1 MVCQR
6 MFYNSSTGSLAVAV
20 RLAFWIVPLSFSCF
34 LGVAWGASSLGSH
47 HVNHFQGSK
56 HHSVPVEIY
65 KSPASLRAGHAG
77 TTYIFGR
84 GGGLITYTWPPNDRP
99 STRADRLAVGF
110 STQLKDAVLVRVDS
124 SSGLGDYL
132 QLHIEKGN
140 IGVIFNVGTDDITIE
155 EPAKFVNDGKYHIVR
170 FTRSGGNATLQVD
183 DLPVIERYPTG
194 NNDNERLA
202 IARQR
207 IPYRLGRVVD
217 EWLLDKGRQLTIF
230 NSQTTIKIGGKDRSR
245 PFQGQLSGLYYNGL
259 KVLNMA
265 VDNDPNI
272 KIEGSVRLVGE
283 APSSMT
289 TESSATANQSQT
301 STSIMEITTTT
312 ASSRRGKPP
321 TREPQPTDDLL
332 VASAECP
339 SDDEDIDPCEPSS
352 ANPTGPGSKG
362 FPGPSEVI
370 RESSST
376 TGMVVG
382 IVAAAAL
389 CILILLYAMYKY
401 RNRDEGSYHVDE
413 SRNYIS
419 NSAQS
424 NGTVV
429 KEKQANSAKSSSKNK
444 KNKDKEFY
452 V

>member
-6 MFYNSSTGSLAVAV
+6 MFYSSSTDSLAITV
-20 RLAFWIVPLSFSCF
+20 RLAFWIVPLTFSCV
-34 LGVAWGASSLGSH
+34 LGVALGASNLGSH
-47 HVNHFQGSK
+47 HVHQFHGNK
-56 HHSVPVEIY
+56 HQTVPIAIY
-65 KSPASLRAGHAG
+65 RSPASLRAGHAG

-84 GGGLITYTWPPNDRP
+84 GGGLIIYTWPPNDRP
-99 STRADRLAVGF
+99 STRADRLAIGF

-140 IGVIFNVGTDDITIE
+140 VGVVFNVGTDDITIE
-155 EPAKFVNDGKYHIVR
+155 ETSKFVNDGKYHIVR

-183 DLPVIERYPTG
+183 DLPVIERYPT
-194 NNDNERLA
+194 
-202 IARQR
+202 
-207 IPYRLGRVVD
+207 
-217 EWLLDKGRQLTIF
+217 GRQLTIF

-265 VDNDPNI
+265 VESDPNI

-283 APSSMT
+283 SPSSMT
-289 TESSATANQSQT
+289 TESSATANHSET

-321 TREPQPTDDLL
+321 AREPTPTDDLL

-352 ANPTGPGSKG
+352 GGLANPTRPGAEG
-362 FPGPSEVI
+362 YPGPSEVI

-444 KNKDKEFY
+444 KNKDKEYY

>member
-1 MVCQR
+1 MYQR
-6 MFYNSSTGSLAVAV
+6 MLRCGAELGSPGGGSGGGGAGG
-20 RLAFWIVPLSFSCF
+20 RLALLWIVPLTLSGL
-34 LGVAWGASSLGSH
+34 LGVAWGASSLGAH
-47 HVNHFQGSK
+47 HIHHFHGSSK
-56 HHSVPVEIY
+56 HHSVPIAIY
-65 KSPASLRAGHAG
+65 RSPASLRGGHAG
-77 TTYIFGR
+77 TTYIFSK
-84 GGGLITYTWPPNDRP
+84 GGGQITYKWPPNDRP
-99 STRADRLAVGF
+99 STRADRLAIGF
-110 STQLKDAVLVRVDS
+110 STVQKEAVLVRVDS

-132 QLHIEKGN
+132 ELHIHQGK
-140 IGVIFNVGTDDITIE
+140 IGVKFNVGTDDIAIE
-155 EPAKFVNDGKYHIVR
+155 ESNAIINDGKYHVVR

-183 DLPVIERYPTG
+183 SWPVIERYP
-194 NNDNERLA
+194 A
-202 IARQR
+202 
-207 IPYRLGRVVD
+207 
-217 EWLLDKGRQLTIF
+217 GRQLTIF
-230 NSQTTIKIGGKDRSR
+230 NSQATIIIGGKEQGQ

-265 VDNDPNI
+265 AENDANI
-272 KIEGSVRLVGE
+272 AIVGNVRLVGE
-283 APSSMT
+283 VPSSMT
-289 TESSATANQSQT
+289 TESTATAMQSEM
-301 STSIMEITTTT
+301 STSIMETTTT
-312 ASSRRGKPP
+312 LATSTARRGKPP
-321 TREPQPTDDLL
+321 TKEPISQTTDDIL

-352 ANPTGPGSKG
+352 ANPTRVGGREPYPGSA
-362 FPGPSEVI
+362 EVI

-424 NGTVV
+424 NGAVV
-429 KEKQANSAKSSSKNK
+429 KEKQPSSAKSANKNK
-444 KNKDKEFY
+444 KNKDKEYY

>member
-1 MVCQR
+1 MGGFLR
-6 MFYNSSTGSLAVAV
+6 ASPEPGPTGGGGGTGG
-20 RLAFWIVPLSFSCF
+20 RLALLWIVPLTLSGL

-47 HVNHFQGSK
+47 HVHHFHGSSSK
-56 HHSVPVEIY
+56 HHSVPIAIY
-65 KSPASLRAGHAG
+65 RSPASLRGGHAG
-77 TTYIFGR
+77 TTYIFSK
-84 GGGLITYTWPPNDRP
+84 GGGQITYTWPPNDRP
-99 STRADRLAVGF
+99 STRADRLAIGF
-110 STQLKDAVLVRVDS
+110 STVQKEAVLVRVDS
-124 SSGLGDYL
+124 STGLGDYL
-132 QLHIEKGN
+132 ELHIHQGK
-140 IGVIFNVGTDDITIE
+140 IGVKFNVGTDDISIE
-155 EPAKFVNDGKYHIVR
+155 EINAIINDGKYHVVR

-183 DLPVIERYPTG
+183 NWPVIERYP
-194 NNDNERLA
+194 A
-202 IARQR
+202 
-207 IPYRLGRVVD
+207 
-217 EWLLDKGRQLTIF
+217 GRQLTIF
-230 NSQTTIKIGGKDRSR
+230 NSQATIKIGGKERGH

-265 VDNDPNI
+265 AENDANI
-272 KIEGSVRLVGE
+272 VIEGNVRLVGE
-283 APSSMT
+283 VPSSMT
-289 TESSATANQSQT
+289 TESTATAMQSEM
-301 STSIMEITTTT
+301 STSVMETTTT
-312 ASSRRGKPP
+312 LATSTARRGKTP
-321 TREPQPTDDLL
+321 TKEPIGQTTDDIL

-352 ANPTGPGSKG
+352 GGLANPTRAGGGREYPGS
-362 FPGPSEVI
+362 SEVI

-424 NGTVV
+424 NGAVI
-429 KEKQANSAKSSSKNK
+429 KEKQPNSAKSSNKNK
-444 KNKDKEFY
+444 KNKDKEYY